1 MKIKHSS
8 VLQTLLQDLV
18 AKTAFKERRLLM
30 FELSATLVCTVLHT
44 AEQLKC
50 LAFNKYQ
57 VCCFLICFL
66 FSKAKIN

>member
-1 MKIKHSS
+1 MKIKHYS
-8 VLQTLLQDLV
+8 VLPTLLQDFV
-18 AKTAFKERRLLM
+18 AKTAFKKGWILM
-30 FELSATLVCTVLHT
+30 FQLSATVCTMLNT
-44 AEQLKC
+44 AEHLKC